1 MNGCRFSRQVDVQL
15 IDAQEQATGKV
26 FAPDEGADTGVQ
38 FGQMNGLRKAV
49 VGSGVKAGD
58 PGFGC
63 IVDRQED
70 DPAVVIHF
78 LQGAQDADAG
88 EVGGAAIEKDAIIT
102 GWVDLA
108 GQVVG
113 IQGQITEISFP
124 PEILKE

>member
-1 MNGCRFSRQVDVQL
+1 
-15 IDAQEQATGKV
+15 
-26 FAPDEGADTGVQ
+26 
-38 FGQMNGLRKAV
+38 MNGLRKAV

-58 PGFGC
+58 PGFGR

-88 EVGGAAIEKDAIIT
+88 EIGGAAIEKDAIIT

-113 IQGQITEISFP
+113 IQGQIAEISFP